1 MRKHNKMNAKRI
13 AYLCVILVLVLVMIL
28 SGLQILESTVFHFGQ
43 EPTQPRKTLIRD
55 GVEYFPRQD
64 ITVVMVLGIDR
75 FGAMVPSGSYNNSGA
90 ADMVSLL
97 IFDEQEKT
105 CNVLCI
111 NRDTMLEM
119 PVLGLGGKYAGTIV
133 QQLAL
138 AHTYGTGMEDSCE
151 NTRTAVSQFLYG
163 IQIDHYIAMNMDA
176 ISILN
181 DAVGGV
187 TVTVEDDF
195 SEIDPTITM
204 GQLTL
209 KGEQAIHFVR
219 TRKNVDDQTNISRMR
234 RQEQYMDGFVE
245 AFRAKQAQSTAFI
258 TETYENVSDY
268 IVSDLSVKAI
278 ISLMD
283 RFAEYRVGDVQS
295 LEGQNVM
302 GDVYFEFYAD
312 EKKLDEAI
320 LSLFYSAKK

>member
-1 MRKHNKMNAKRI
+1 MKKHKHMREFVFFA
-13 AYLCVILVLVLVMIL
+13 VILVLVLVML
-28 SGLQILESTVFHFGQ
+28 YSGLQILESTVFRFGQ

-245 AFRAKQAQSTAFI
+245 AFHAKQAQSTAFI